1 MSIELRTYRHR
12 YTYML
17 TMNVFVKGI
26 LSEFYARGL
35 NGPK

>member
-1 MSIELRTYRHR
+1 MSIELRHR
-12 YTYML
+12 YTYMYML

-26 LSEFYARGL
+26 LSEFYAREL